1 MKTFWIKLSIDV
13 SRNSGDVS
21 HQYMARTPAVRSS
34 DIVITR
40 MITDQI
46 GLHSVILPL
55 LFKIENMPNKNVEK
69 VIKGSWSYVSWYLLS
84 LLDQF
89 TLNDFSGQCN
99 KSANM
104 GGGGGPHSRSENT
117 LRCTLKDYSCIL
129 NLQQCLDCKVASF
142 FMAGLLKS
150 SITYPRSREGVGIAY
165 VFLSKRKLSLTQSI

>member
-1 MKTFWIKLSIDV
+1 MKTFWIKFSIDV
-13 SRNSGDVS
+13 SRNSGDMS
-21 HQYMARTPAVRSS
+21 HKYLLHGRLILSS
-34 DIVITR
+34 LVWLQTKLDST
-40 MITDQI
+40 QSYY
-46 GLHSVILPL
+46 LN

-69 VIKGSWSYVSWYLLS
+69 VIKGSWSYASWYLLS

-104 GGGGGPHSRSENT
+104 GGGGVSSQPVWEYTEVHFKGLFLHPESST
-117 LRCTLKDYSCIL
+117 VPWLQSCF
-129 NLQQCLDCKVASF
+129 F

-150 SITYPRSREGVGIAY
+150 SITYPRSRVGVGLAY